1 MWKKILIFQHKLS
14 NYNHQGFII
23 NCKDNKIVNLVDNY
37 SIMLPFKLCIYE
49 NLYQYELLFTDKTI
63 NVNMMLNLKYIKSLI
78 CCNSKIPFKNDLF
91 NILNHSKNN
100 INFKTK
106 IDSIKFNT
114 LPKLENIIQ
123 NYNYIR
129 YTRENVT
136 RLKEVEFNLIEETI
150 SINLKK
156 QFRHINIFFLFCNNI
171 TDNISNLDKLCII
184 DDENNYPNFDG
195 LIINKKTF
203 KKIKINTLK
212 LFNNILIDRSFF
224 YSRTYTNTYKEFHT
238 LHNSIHAFNNYQS
251 YISKIDTDIHFF
263 NVELLNCYDIIFN
276 DIDLKKIQQHPIR
289 FSKNTKIFNFTYI
302 NDSLAESCFNYLL
315 YYSKLRYN
323 QICELEYWPY
333 HPFYLP
339 KKLLTYIHN
348 INKLSIKTHKSDT
361 QLSYE
366 LIKNSNN
373 GFCDVYKT
381 AINDTSYYQFNCGHK
396 FMIDNFNHFN
406 KNYIGCFTCQT
417 PITSIKNHI
426 NKNTAI
432 YDLLGKDFKNIFNPD
447 YIFYFL
453 DFPNK
458 NKINFLTKIY
468 FNIKSINKY
477 QLINDNLENN
487 SILCVNASLS
497 DFEIINM
504 LKSKNIT
511 NDFFRII
518 KLSQSI

>member
-14 NYNHQGFII
+14 KYNHQGFII
-23 NCKDNKIVNLVDNY
+23 NCKENKIINLVDNY
-37 SIMLPFKLCIYE
+37 SIILPFNLCIFE

-78 CCNSKIPFKNDLF
+78 SSNCKIPFKNDLF
-91 NILNHSKNN
+91 KILNYSKNN

-114 LPKLENIIQ
+114 LPKLEYIIQ

-129 YTRENVT
+129 YTKENVT

-171 TDNISNLDKLCII
+171 TNNISNLGKLCII
-184 DDENNYPNFDG
+184 DDPNNYPDFKG
-195 LIINKKTF
+195 LIINKKTY

-224 YSRTYTNTYKEFHT
+224 FSRTYTNTYKDFHN

-251 YISKIDTDIHFF
+251 YVNNIDTNIQFF
-263 NVELLNCYDIIFN
+263 NVELLNYYNVIFN

-302 NDSLAESCFNYLL
+302 NDLLAESCFNYLL

-339 KKLLTYIHN
+339 KKLLTCIDN
-348 INKLSIKTHKSDT
+348 IKKLSIKTHRCSIP
-361 QLSYE
+361 LSYE
-366 LIKNSNN
+366 LIKNNDN

-381 AINDTSYYQFNCGHK
+381 AINDTSYYEFNCEHK
-396 FMIDNFNHFN
+396 FMIDNFSHFN
-406 KNYIGCFTCQT
+406 KNYLGCFTCQT

-426 NKNTAI
+426 NSNTAI
-432 YDLLGKDFKNIFNPD
+432 YDLLGKEFKNIFNLNST
-447 YIFYFL
+447 YYFL

-458 NKINFLTKIY
+458 NKIDFLTKLHA
-468 FNIKSINKY
+468 NIKNINKY
-477 QLINDNLENN
+477 QLINEPLNKN
-487 SILCVNASLS
+487 SILCVNDSLS
-497 DFEIINM
+497 DFEVINM